1 MLPLESLLRHLNLSS
16 GKGNIKSGE
25 NTIERRLR
33 SYFNVVLLSPM
44 PLTRVQIHQQVYY
57 YTLILIAVSLPLSI
71 FTTSMFQLLM
81 LANWLVELG
90 YREKWRKVASNR
102 ALQVF
107 LLLFGLHVVGLLWSS
122 NMDYAMLDFKIK
134 LPLLAFPIIIATSNP
149 LDSKQVR
156 RILLF
161 FSLGVLAASMASVLR
176 LTGWIL
182 GGIEGYRDLSLFI
195 SHIRFSL
202 MIVLA
207 ILVSVYFLFISR
219 DSLRWVEKAYY
230 AAVLIWFPVFL
241 LLLKS
246 LTGIAITGLLA
257 FFLLLRAL
265 FEIRDPVIRF
275 MLLVPMLMI
284 PLFSLLYLNHSIEK
298 YYTFDELVKEDL
310 DTYTS
315 EGSRYKHRIT
325 NREVENGHYTWIY
338 VCEEELEQEWN
349 KVSSLSYRDT
359 TSSGQSV
366 RVTLIRFLTSRGL
379 RKDAAG
385 VRQLSEG
392 EIVAIE
398 KGTTNHIFMKRF
410 RLYPR
415 IYEVIWEVDRYKR
428 GYPPN
433 DKSLV
438 QRYLYLQAGWSIARN
453 HLLIGVGNGDVKQE
467 FKNYYNS
474 VDSPLEEEYRVR
486 AHNQF
491 LTFLISFGVP
501 GFLIFLLALV
511 APLYLAGR
519 QRSFFAAGFLVLLM
533 LSMLSEDTLETATGA
548 GFSAFFYALF
558 VFGPN
563 FPWLRSR
570 HQKANS
576 QSSSKADD

>member
-1 MLPLESLLRHLNLSS
+1 M
-16 GKGNIKSGE
+16 
-25 NTIERRLR
+25 
-33 SYFNVVLLSPM
+33 
-44 PLTRVQIHQQVYY
+44 

-71 FTTSMFQLLM
+71 FTTSMFQLLL
-81 LANWLVELG
+81 LANWLVEFR
-90 YREKWRKVASNR
+90 YREKWRKVLSNR

-107 LLLFGLHVVGLLWSS
+107 LLIFALHVLGLLWSS
-122 NMDYAMLDFKIK
+122 DLEYALRDIKIK
-134 LPLLAFPIIIATSNP
+134 LPLLAFPVIIATSHP
-149 LDSKQVR
+149 LTTEQLR

-161 FSLGVLAASMASVLR
+161 FSLGVFAASMASVLR
-176 LTGWIL
+176 LSGLIP
-182 GGIEGYRDLSLFI
+182 GGIEDYRDLSLFI

-202 MIVLA
+202 MIVMALM
-207 ILVSVYFLFISR
+207 VSIYFLFIYK
-219 DSLRWVEKAYY
+219 DSVTWVESFYY
-230 AAVLIWFPVFL
+230 TAVLIWFPVLL

-246 LTGIAITGLLA
+246 LSGIAIAGLLA

-284 PLFSLLYLNHSIEK
+284 PLFSVLYVSHSIEK
-298 YYTFDELVKEDL
+298 YYTIDVLVKEDL
-310 DTYTS
+310 DTHTS
-315 EGSRYKHRIT
+315 EGNPYKHQT
-325 NREVENGHYTWIY
+325 ATKEMENGHYTWIY

-349 KVSSLSYRDT
+349 RVSSLSYKDQ

-385 VRQLSEG
+385 VRQLSES
-392 EIVAIE
+392 EIAAIE
-398 KGTTNHIFMKRF
+398 KGTANHIFMKRF

-415 IYEVIWEVDRYKR
+415 IYEVIWEIDRFNM

-438 QRYLYLQAGWSIARN
+438 QRYFYLKAGWNISRN
-453 HLLIGVGNGDVKQE
+453 HLLIGVGNGDVDQE
-467 FKNYYNS
+467 FRSYYDS
-474 VDSPLEEEYRVR
+474 VDSPLEKEWRRR

-491 LTFLISFGVP
+491 LTFLISFGIP
-501 GFLIFLLALV
+501 GLLIFLLALV

-519 QRSFFAAGFLVLLM
+519 QRSFFAAGFLILLM

-563 FPWLRSR
+563 FPWLRSGP
-570 HQKANS
+570 
-576 QSSSKADD
+576 SKNDG